1 MIKADKVTL
10 VEKLS
15 SELTQAKSL
24 VVINYTGLSVKSQQE
39 LKKRLETVG
48 AKMVVIKNTLLKRA
62 GEAAKLDAKLLS
74 DEVLSGQTAL
84 VITQE
89 DPIAFI
95 QVLGKFT
102 KEFEIPKMKIGL
114 VDGTS
119 MEAAELTRIAAL
131 PNRETLLSQVLG
143 SLMSSPYGL
152 VATLQGNLQK
162 LVYVLSQKAG

>member
-1 MIKADKVTL
+1 MNKQDKVSL
-10 VEKLS
+10 VDSLS
-15 SELTQAKSL
+15 TELGQAKSL

-39 LKKRLETVG
+39 LKKRLKEVG

-84 VITQE
+84 VIAE
-89 DPIAFI
+89 SDPVGFI
-95 QVLGKFT
+95 QVLGKFA
-102 KEFEIPKMKIGL
+102 KEFEIPKMKIGI

-119 MEAAELTRIAAL
+119 MEANDLTKIAAL
-131 PNRETLLSQVLG
+131 PGRETLLAQVLG
-143 SLMSSPYGL
+143 SLISSQYGL
-152 VATLQGNLQK
+152 IATLQGNLQK